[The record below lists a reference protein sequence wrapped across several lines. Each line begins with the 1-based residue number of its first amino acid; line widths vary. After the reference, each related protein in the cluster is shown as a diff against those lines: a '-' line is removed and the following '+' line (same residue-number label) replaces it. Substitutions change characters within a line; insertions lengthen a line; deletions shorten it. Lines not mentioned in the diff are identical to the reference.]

1 MQVVRRVLIVF
12 AIGVVATAGCETLS
26 DPRAEPLLSRMQLPP
41 RTPISPPAKAVA
53 RPAAKAAPPESRP
66 ASEPPSTEAANNPV
80 PLRPSTTD
88 RPTVPTSPLREPIP
102 PEPSTAIRPPDV
114 QPPAGEW
121 KSAQLR
127 AEPAV
132 TSPSGVPVLSPPV
145 QMLNWTATPGGQVP
159 APLRPPVVVPERER

>member
-1 MQVVRRVLIVF
+1 MGVVRRLLIVC
-12 AIGVVATAGCETLS
+12 AVGVVATAGCETLS
-26 DPRAEPLLSRMQLPP
+26 DPRAEPLLTRLQLPP
-41 RTPISPPAKAVA
+41 RTPISPPAKPVA

-66 ASEPPSTEAANNPV
+66 ATEPPTTTAANNPV
-80 PLRPSTTD
+80 PLLPSTTD
-88 RPTVPTSPLREPIP
+88 RPTVPTGPLREPIP

-114 QPPAGEW
+114 QPPEDEW

-127 AEPAV
+127 TESAV
-132 TSPSGVPVLSPPV
+132 SSPSGVPVHSLPV